1 MNTISIDMLM
11 TSFADMLPDKKQA
24 ALQYILFKELY
35 LDEPVKNWLKTSLKS
50 ENDDLLRA
58 MIIEALG
65 ADVDD
70 AEIRSHIETVLKG
83 LSKDSLTYNEIQTI
97 LIAAVSDDMTD
108 VKNWGIRLLREH
120 ERINAEDEKERFRFL
135 DRILE
140 NETLPPRLRWHS
152 ALGLAHLGT
161 GAAIEKLIR
170 FGKKAVSRLHRAVE
184 PSEHHFENDISVFL
198 AEKVAYSLGLAAGK
212 LSVHAKKKEMLNLLE
227 DIAAYTGEDEDENSP
242 VSWAIGEV
250 KKLPYPIPDSPV
262 KHIAAMIFQWLSFVF
277 NPKFIPVMAAAC
289 LILFFVFKGSVTDN
303 IPITVSIIGNAETPE
318 RMKGAATQTEPFEL
332 KQGGSLK
339 SGDSF
344 RVNIR
349 IEKDASI
356 YVLLHDSSGETVK
369 LFGDEVKAGQVLSL
383 PDKNSGFRLDDHTG
397 TESIFVLASEKPIE
411 DFDSRLGPLK
421 KAGIPELKTI
431 FPDVSIE
438 SFEFKHE

>member
-1 MNTISIDMLM
+1 MNAISTDILM
-11 TSFADMLPDKKQA
+11 TSFTDMPPDKKQA

-35 LDEPVKNWLKTSLKS
+35 LDQPVKNWLKKSLRS
-50 ENDDLLRA
+50 ESDDLLRA
-58 MIIEALG
+58 MMIEALG
-65 ADVDD
+65 ADIDD

-83 LSKDSLTYNEIQTI
+83 LSKESLTYNEIQTI

-108 VKNWGIRLLREH
+108 VKNWSIRLLREH
-120 ERINAEDEKERFRFL
+120 ERINAEDEKERLLFL

-152 ALGLAHLGT
+152 ALGLAHIGT
-161 GAAIEKLIR
+161 AQAVEKLIR
-170 FGKKAVSRLHRAVE
+170 FGKKVVSRLHRAVE
-184 PSEHHFENDISVFL
+184 PSEHCFENDISVFL
-198 AEKVAYSLGLAAGK
+198 AEKIAYSLGVAAGK
-212 LSVHAKKKEMLNLLE
+212 MSVHAKKKEMLNLLE
-227 DIAAYTGEDEDENSP
+227 DIAAYTGEDENEKNP
-242 VSWAIGEV
+242 VSWAICEV
-250 KKLPYPIPDSPV
+250 KKLPAPSIV
-262 KHIAAMIFQWLSFVF
+262 ERILAMIYRWLSFAF

-303 IPITVSIIGNAETPE
+303 IPVTVSIIGNAEMPK
-318 RMKGAATQTEPFEL
+318 RMKGSETQIEPFEL
-332 KQGGSLK
+332 KQGESLK

-349 IEKDASI
+349 IEKDAYI

-383 PDKNSGFRLDDHTG
+383 PDENSGFRLDDNRG
-397 TESIFVLASEKPIE
+397 TETVFVLASEKPID
-411 DFDSRLGPLK
+411 DFDKKLEQLK
-421 KAGIPELKTI
+421 KAGIAELKTI